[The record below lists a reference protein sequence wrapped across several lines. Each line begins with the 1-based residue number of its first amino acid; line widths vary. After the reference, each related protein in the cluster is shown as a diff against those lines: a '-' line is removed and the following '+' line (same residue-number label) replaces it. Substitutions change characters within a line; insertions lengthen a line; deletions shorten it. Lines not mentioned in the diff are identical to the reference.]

1 MQPWLRIQ
9 EIEIEILRCAGK
21 LASCC
26 LPTED
31 EKGKKLASESVFH
44 YVLKLD
50 GLGEARMFYREY
62 FLT

>member
-1 MQPWLRIQ
+1 VLESWH
-9 EIEIEILRCAGK
+9 
-21 LASCC
+21 LAVF
-26 LPTED
+26 LTED